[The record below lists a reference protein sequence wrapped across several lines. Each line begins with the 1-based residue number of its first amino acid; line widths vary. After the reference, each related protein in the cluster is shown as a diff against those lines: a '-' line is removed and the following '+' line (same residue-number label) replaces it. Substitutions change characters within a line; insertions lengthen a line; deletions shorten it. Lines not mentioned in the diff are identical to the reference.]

1 MAYTAGYKMSTAF
14 FKVSMRKPYS
24 TLPVVKETFTMDTQT
39 VRNAQFGDGGRFID
53 IIYDPIVGESEPD
66 SDQITFSN
74 SDF

>member
-1 MAYTAGYKMSTAF
+1 
-14 FKVSMRKPYS
+14 
-24 TLPVVKETFTMDTQT
+24 MDTQT